1 MTTERERIEKLLAEG
16 KVSAEEAE
24 RLRAALDRAEREE
37 THPPPGAREAIVKPR
52 LSRLALAGALGLP
65 AAGIAFLLVA
75 GLSIAFGV
83 RDDRAAEGAFL
94 VAAAVALTGVGLSIA
109 GRVAIRRAPDELTG
123 LRAARLGIIVP
134 VVTGAVV
141 LVVIVVVGIVTDYYN
156 YRHGQRMREQA
167 LLQRDEEVLQHLWQ
181 QLCHAV
187 TSRKSGD
194 MPEELF
200 HEMLDQLLEPEWVG
214 AIVEESSR
222 GGGPGTQ
229 LWDELERLVAAPG
242 SGHFRWSRCTLEQS
256 GEGPH
261 RESVSGT
268 FVLTDR
274 RKRKDYHFRVVKV
287 EEDWRFARAPF
298 EETPAEP
305 GPGTGVGGTPTTRA
319 VTRTEGP

>member
-1 MTTERERIEKLLAEG
+1 MTTERQRIEKLLADG

-37 THPPPGAREAIVKPR
+37 AQAPPGAREAIVKPR

-83 RDDRAAEGAFL
+83 RDDRAAEGALL

-123 LRAARLGIIVP
+123 LRAARFGIVVP

-141 LVVIVVVGIVTDYYN
+141 LVVIVIVGIVSDYYN
-156 YRHGQRMREQA
+156 MRHGQRMREEA
-167 LLQRDEEVLQHLWQ
+167 MRARDEEELEHLWGR
-181 QLCHAV
+181 LHDAV
-187 TSRKSGD
+187 TQRGASE
-194 MPEELF
+194 MPDEFF
-200 HEMLDQLLEPEWVG
+200 HEMLDVFLEPEWVG

-222 GGGPGTQ
+222 EGGPGTQ
-229 LWDELERLVAAPG
+229 LWDKLERLVAAPG
-242 SGHFRWSRCTLEQS
+242 SEHLWWSRCALEQS
-256 GEGPH
+256 NEGPH
-261 RESVSGT
+261 RENVSGT

-287 EEDWRFARAPF
+287 EGDWRFARAPF

-305 GPGTGVGGTPTTRA
+305 GPGMGGTAPTRG
-319 VTRTEGP
+319 VTRTEEP